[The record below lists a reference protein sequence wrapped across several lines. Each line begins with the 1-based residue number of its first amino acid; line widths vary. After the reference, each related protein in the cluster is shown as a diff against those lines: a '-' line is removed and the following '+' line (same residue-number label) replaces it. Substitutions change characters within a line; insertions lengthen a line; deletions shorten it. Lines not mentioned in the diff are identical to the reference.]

1 VIVLLIT
8 LAATIVPGIVAWYI
22 TLHWPHADPISP
34 AASYGTIA
42 TESRQHRRFVT
53 YVNSQLSPQ
62 SSTGVALAV
71 TMALIIMTA
80 AGVGALLVMI
90 HTHTGLAKWDR
101 AASIF
106 AASHATSLSDQVLQ
120 ELTQFGGALW
130 IVPLAALLAVVETIR
145 QRSSAVVIFLTL
157 VVGGQFL
164 VANIA
169 KALVDRARPAFD
181 QLTGFSGPS
190 FPSGHAV
197 ASAACFA
204 AFALVIGR
212 GRTLAVNALLAGV
225 AVGLATGISCSRIL
239 LGVHWLTDV
248 VAGLLIGWAW
258 FAMCSVAFGGRQL
271 KFGES
276 ATIAR
281 EVVPPSTKA

>member
-1 VIVLLIT
+1 M
-8 LAATIVPGIVAWYI
+8 
-22 TLHWPHADPISP
+22 SP

-42 TESRQHRRFVT
+42 TESRRHRRFVT
-53 YVNSQLSPQ
+53 YVNAHLSPR

-71 TMALIIMTA
+71 TVALIIMAA

-106 AASHATSLSDQVLQ
+106 AASHATSLSDQVLR

-130 IVPLAALLAVVETIR
+130 IVPLAVLVAVAETIR
-145 QRSSAVVIFLTL
+145 QRSSAVVIFLVL
-157 VVGGQFL
+157 VVGGQYL
-164 VANIA
+164 VANVT
-169 KALVDRARPAFD
+169 KALVDRARPTFD

-204 AFALVIGR
+204 AFALVIGP
-212 GRTLAVNALLAGV
+212 GRTLAVKALLAGL
-225 AVGLATGISCSRIL
+225 AVGLATGISSSRVL

-248 VAGLLIGWAW
+248 LGGLLIGWAW

-271 KFGES
+271 KYGTF
-276 ATIAR
+276 AIIAR
-281 EVVPPSTKA
+281 EVIPPSPKT